1 MGLAYL
7 FNKTLWYVMVENI
20 NSTILK
26 VQESFGLTYMVGI
39 ISLNL
44 RNDQGCA
51 TRTRAPPPPA
61 GPGSGVAWRGGN
73 LSVACLFFNCM
84 RDPCPLAARLLA
96 CSMRPFSFS
105 FPLREV
111 K

>member
-44 RNDQGCA
+44 RSQETIKGVPHV
-51 TRTRAPPPPA
+51 RARRRRR
-61 GPGSGVAWRGGN
+61 PGRARAWRG
-73 LSVACLFFNCM
+73 VAETFQL
-84 RDPCPLAARLLA
+84 PVSSSTA
-96 CSMRPFSFS
+96 CET
-105 FPLREV
+105 LV
-111 K
+111 L